1 MDADFDVD
9 DDLKA
14 TPTRRHALTRT
25 TTLIAIS
32 AFVVASSSFPE
43 CAHAVSDAAFTI
55 GGGGASSSSF
65 VGAPDFASDE
75 YAYRTPDLAVDLAS
89 PLVAYWCVTK
99 ALKQEI
105 PVWLEGIIFFAALG
119 ATYVCVTDNH
129 SLDSILV

>member
-1 MDADFDVD
+1 MDDFD

-14 TPTRRHALTRT
+14 PPPTRRHALTRRT

-32 AFVVASSSFPE
+32 AFAVVASSSFPE
-43 CAHAVSDAAFTI
+43 CAHAVSSDAGFTI
-55 GGGGASSSSF
+55 GGGGSASF

-75 YAYRTPDLAVDLAS
+75 YVYRTPDLAVDLAS

>member
-1 MDADFDVD
+1 MDDFE

-14 TPTRRHALTRT
+14 PPTRRRALTRRT

-43 CAHAVSDAAFTI
+43 CAHAVSDAGFTI
-55 GGGGASSSSF
+55 GGQGASSSSF

-75 YAYRTPDLAVDLAS
+75 YVYRTPDLAVDLAS

>member
-1 MDADFDVD
+1 MD

-14 TPTRRHALTRT
+14 TPTRRRYAT
-25 TTLIAIS
+25 TPTLIAIS
-32 AFVVASSSFPE
+32 TFVVVASSFPE
-43 CAHAVSDAAFTI
+43 CAHAVSDAGFTI
-55 GGGGASSSSF
+55 GGDATSF

-75 YAYRTPDLAVDLAS
+75 YVYRTPDLAVDLAS

>member
-14 TPTRRHALTRT
+14 TPMRRRALTRT

-32 AFVVASSSFPE
+32 AFVASSFPE
-43 CAHAVSDAAFTI
+43 CAHAVSDAGFTI
-55 GGGGASSSSF
+55 GGGATSF

-75 YAYRTPDLAVDLAS
+75 YVYRTPDLAVDLAS

>member
-1 MDADFDVD
+1 VVEPIDDADD
-9 DDLKA
+9 DHHQ
-14 TPTRRHALTRT
+14 RHRSSR
-25 TTLIAIS
+25 IAAVS
-32 AFVVASSSFPE
+32 AFVVVVVVASSSSFPE
-43 CAHAVSDAAFTI
+43 CAHAVSDAGFTI
-55 GGGGASSSSF
+55 GGDATSF

-75 YAYRTPDLAVDLAS
+75 YVYRTPDLAVDLAS

-119 ATYVCVTDNH
+119 AAYVCVTDNH

>member
-1 MDADFDVD
+1 MP
-9 DDLKA
+9 
-14 TPTRRHALTRT
+14 TPTR
-25 TTLIAIS
+25 IAAVS
-32 AFVVASSSFPE
+32 AFVVVVVTASSSSFPE
-43 CAHAVSDAAFTI
+43 CAHAVSDAGFTI
-55 GGGGASSSSF
+55 GGDATSSF